1 MKWTE
6 PAYAKLNLTLDI
18 LGKLENGYHSLS
30 MVMQSVSLCDQVTLI
45 RGEGVSGLQVACGSG
60 APSGP
65 ENIVW
70 RAAQSFFDYCGIQD
84 RDALFQIEKRI
95 PSQAGMGGGSAD
107 AAGVLVGL
115 NTLYKAGLST
125 EALQEI
131 GETIGADVPYCIVGG
146 TALVEGIGDL
156 VTPLAPMKGG
166 AFAVLKPSW
175 GISTV
180 EAYQAYDRNPCPNHP
195 DTEALAQD
203 LAAGNL
209 QNLAPNMAN
218 VLEQASGHLD
228 EIEALRQLLLER
240 GALAARMT
248 GSGSAVYGVFP
259 DLEQAKACA
268 DGISQPG
275 LWTYAAESVKQGI
288 EILSME

>member
-1 MKWTE
+1 MKRIFLR
-6 PAYAKLNLTLDI
+6 AAAKLNFTLDI
-18 LGKLENGYHSLS
+18 TGTRPDGYHLLR
-30 MVMQSVSLCDQVTLI
+30 MVMQSVSVYDTLALQKAPEI
-45 RGEGVSGLQVACGSG
+45 SLQAAQLATPQNLAWKAAAAFFARAGIAGGVSMTL
-60 APSGP
+60 
-65 ENIVW
+65 
-70 RAAQSFFDYCGIQD
+70 
-84 RDALFQIEKRI
+84 EKAI

-115 NTLYKAGLST
+115 NALYQAGLST
-125 EALQEI
+125 QTLQKI

-166 AFAVLKPSW
+166 AFAVLKPGW

-195 DTEALAQD
+195 DTETLARD

-218 VLEQASGHLD
+218 VLEQASGHLE
-228 EIEALRQLLLER
+228 EIETLRQLLLER

-259 DLEQAKACA
+259 DLEHAKACA
-268 DGISQPG
+268 AQISQPG
-275 LWTYAAESVKQGI
+275 LWAFAAEPVKQGI

>member
-1 MKWTE
+1 MNQITLR
-6 PAYAKLNLTLDI
+6 AAAKLNFTLDI
-18 LGKLENGYHSLS
+18 TGTRPDGYHRLR
-30 MVMQSVSLCDQVTLI
+30 MVMQSVSVYDTLALQKAPEI
-45 RGEGVSGLQVACGSG
+45 SLQAAELATPQNLAWKAAAGFFGHTGSARGVSMTL
-60 APSGP
+60 
-65 ENIVW
+65 
-70 RAAQSFFDYCGIQD
+70 
-84 RDALFQIEKRI
+84 EKSI

-115 NTLYKAGLST
+115 NALYQAGLST
-125 EALQEI
+125 QTLQKI

-166 AFAVLKPSW
+166 AFAVLKPGW

-195 DTEALAQD
+195 DTETLARD

-218 VLEQASGHLD
+218 VLEQASGHLE
-228 EIEALRQLLLER
+228 EIETLRQLLLER

-259 DLEQAKACA
+259 DLEHAKACA
-268 DGISQPG
+268 AQISQPG
-275 LWTYAAESVKQGI
+275 LWAFAAEPVKQGI